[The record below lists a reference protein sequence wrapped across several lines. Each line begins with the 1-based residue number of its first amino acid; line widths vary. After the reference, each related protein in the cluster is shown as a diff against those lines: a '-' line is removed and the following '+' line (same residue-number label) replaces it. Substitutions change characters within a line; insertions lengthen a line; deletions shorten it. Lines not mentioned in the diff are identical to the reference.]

1 MDTYGRQ
8 QQAASQRRCSTALF
22 LSAMARGSFL
32 FDPNKSSLFY
42 LLLFLS
48 LLILGLTA
56 SEAMSGH
63 YSIIG
68 SVASFLGL
76 FVAFQSWKAADDAS
90 RNADEALNQMNQLAQ
105 ETRQLVERSNT
116 VEEQIKSAVT
126 TISDATRELYKGF
139 QPIMQEVRKFLAES
153 ENSEYLAIM
162 TDSAAIGTFY
172 VRHHRPPLNQREL
185 SALTNQIHDLL
196 LERARD
202 AREFYMATL
211 AADESPEAF
220 PPTQDQNGLFHH
232 YVQGVW
238 QQFHPEAPISAETW
252 DEHRAQHLA
261 TLHQLQETFASLS
274 DHREQKAAGLPLH
287 RTLAV
292 LPMQLFIRFNAESH
306 EPFRALVVFL
316 GQYNLDRVA
325 DARALQTTDPELVR
339 TFISMFESLTS
350 LDDTPAYQALR
361 KQFPL

>member
-1 MDTYGRQ
+1 
-8 QQAASQRRCSTALF
+8 
-22 LSAMARGSFL
+22 MARESFL

-42 LLLFLS
+42 LILFLS
-48 LLILGLTA
+48 LMVLGLTA

-90 RNADEALNQMNQLAQ
+90 RNADKALEEMHQLAQ
-105 ETRQLVERSNT
+105 ETRQLVQSSNA

-139 QPIMQEVRKFLAES
+139 QPIMQEVRKFLAEA
-153 ENSEYLAIM
+153 ENSEYLAVM

-172 VRHHRPPLNQREL
+172 VRHHHPPLNQREL
-185 SALTNQIHDLL
+185 GVLTNQIHDLL

-202 AREFYMATL
+202 AREFYLATL
-211 AADESPEAF
+211 AADETPEAF
-220 PPTQDQNGLFHH
+220 PPTQDPNGLFHH

-238 QQFHPEAPISAETW
+238 QQFHPEAPITADTLN
-252 DEHRAQHLA
+252 EHRAQHLA
-261 TLHQLQETFASLS
+261 TLHQLQETFATLS
-274 DHREQKAAGLPLH
+274 DHHEQKAAGLAFH
-287 RTLAV
+287 RTLPV
-292 LPMQLFIRFNAESH
+292 LPLQLLIRFNAEAH

-325 DARALQTTDPELVR
+325 DARAMQTTDPELVR

>member
-1 MDTYGRQ
+1 MPR
-8 QQAASQRRCSTALF
+8 S
-22 LSAMARGSFL
+22 SFL

-42 LLLFLS
+42 LILFLS
-48 LLILGLTA
+48 LMVIGLAA
-56 SEAMSGH
+56 SDAMSGH

-90 RNADEALNQMNQLAQ
+90 RNADKALHQMQQMTQ
-105 ETRQLVERSNT
+105 ETRQLVERSNA

-126 TISDATRELYKGF
+126 TISDATRELYRGF
-139 QPIMQEVRKFLAES
+139 QPIMAEVRNFLAEA
-153 ENSEYLAIM
+153 ENSEYLALM

-172 VRHHRPPLNQREL
+172 VRHHQPPLNQREL

-202 AREFYMATL
+202 AREFYLATL
-211 AADESPEAF
+211 AADEVPEVF
-220 PPTQDQNGLFHH
+220 PPTQDENGLFHH

-238 QQFHPEAPISAETW
+238 QQFHPEAPITADTW
-252 DEHRAQHLA
+252 NEHRTQHLTTLRQLQDSFTTHSNHDEH
-261 TLHQLQETFASLS
+261 
-274 DHREQKAAGLPLH
+274 KAAGLSFH
-287 RTLAV
+287 HTLPV
-292 LPMQLFIRFNAESH
+292 LPLQLLIRFNAESH

-325 DARALQTTDPELVR
+325 DARAMQTTDPELVR